1 MNEWRKAGPLG
12 VLFDVI
18 SSICTPQAREL
29 LENFQREEAEQ
40 LGNSN
45 FIPKEVKKPVKTRW
59 NSYFDCFERA
69 VALRVPLDDYITSKT
84 NEYDRGLARRR
95 PGQRQEQSQARLF
108 VQEGGLTAKDWAT
121 ITEYIELLQPF
132 KEATTWLE
140 GRGNAGLHGAIW
152 EVIPTFEWL
161 IKRLE
166 ALRVRVEAIDY
177 NDVDAP
183 EDHLKTN
190 LNLAIQKINQY
201 YVKLE
206 DAPAYYAAVRL
217 HPAYKD
223 WLDTTWKVP
232 PTYDEDSPHPREGWL
247 TANDKG
253 FQQLWARAKDI
264 AMLANSPN
272 SPRSPP
278 SKRQQL
284 DYAASRTEFMRATMR
299 EAESSKD
306 DADEYEIWRTELAL
320 DPSHKLAQQ
329 PIAYWLSKEQ
339 QYPTLARFALDLLS
353 IPAAA
358 ADCERTFSELAD
370 LLGVR
375 RLRMKPDLLSALQS
389 LRSWKRIGIEPSKTP
404 YKCNTIQDRTICQ
417 LNQYVSQFGID
428 SDDD

>member
-29 LENFQREEAEQ
+29 LKSFQKDEAKQ
-40 LGNSN
+40 LGDLK
-45 FIPKEVKKPVKTRW
+45 FTPKEVKKPVKTRW

-69 VALRVPLDDYITSKT
+69 VALRNPLDDYIASKT
-84 NEYDRGLARRR
+84 NEYNRGLTRQR
-95 PGQRQEQSQARLF
+95 PRQRQEQSQARLF

-132 KEATTWLE
+132 KEATAWLE
-140 GRGNAGLHGAIW
+140 GRGKAGLHGAIW

-166 ALRVRVEAIDY
+166 ALRERVMEIDY

-190 LNLAIQKINQY
+190 LNLAIQKINHY
-201 YVKLE
+201 YVKFE

-223 WLDTTWKVP
+223 WLDTAWKVP
-232 PTYDEDSPHPREGWL
+232 FTYNKDKNGPHPREGWL
-247 TANDKG
+247 AANERG
-253 FQQLWARAKDI
+253 FQHLWARAKEI
-264 AMLANSPN
+264 AMLAHSPL
-272 SPRSPP
+272 SPP
-278 SKRQQL
+278 NKRRQL
-284 DYAASRTEFMRATMR
+284 DYDAAASRTEFMRATIR

-306 DADEYEIWRTELAL
+306 DIDEYKSWKTELAL
-320 DPSHKLAQQ
+320 DPLHKLAQQ

-353 IPAAA
+353 IPASA

-370 LLGVR
+370 MLSVR
-375 RLRMKPDLLSALQS
+375 RLNMKPDLVSALQS
-389 LRSWKRIGIEPSKTP
+389 LRS
-404 YKCNTIQDRTICQ
+404 
-417 LNQYVSQFGID
+417 
-428 SDDD
+428 